1 MAPSTPITPKNQRKC
16 LSNAEKQ
23 KIIEESKKLGFCRKK
38 TMEKYG
44 IGRSVICNILKNQ
57 KEIYFNHCYHIK
69 IPDYFH

>member
-1 MAPSTPITPKNQRKC
+1 MAPSTPITPKNQRKR

-38 TMEKYG
+38 KYG
-44 IGRSVICNILKNQ
+44 IGRSVICDILKIQ
-57 KEIYFNHCYHIK
+57 KEICFNHCYHTK

>member
-1 MAPSTPITPKNQRKC
+1 MAPSTPITPKNQRKL

-23 KIIEESKKLGFCRKK
+23 KIIEESKKPGFCRKK

-57 KEIYFNHCYHIK
+57 KEIYFNHCYHTK